1 MGFRWRLILY
11 AMPICKSFY
20 VVNVTFFGPGVIKWK
35 IVDKLCL
42 KSLIIQ
48 SKRSISLSMTLR
60 SFSFVPPFD
69 MTNRMVWGLGRSI
82 WPSLG
87 CALWARWSAKATQW
101 DAVAHWGGVYLTM
114 WKAIVVSTTFGAYVV
129 VPMIDCRLKS
139 IFAMHEHPKEGGI
152 L

>member
-1 MGFRWRLILY
+1 
-11 AMPICKSFY
+11 
-20 VVNVTFFGPGVIKWK
+20 
-35 IVDKLCL
+35 
-42 KSLIIQ
+42 
-48 SKRSISLSMTLR
+48 
-60 SFSFVPPFD
+60 

-139 IFAMHEHPKEGGI
+139 IFAMHEHPKEGGRDFIKQLLEIFSFDFRNRI
-152 L
+152 LFKTMQFSIYSPCFVTPQKTPKLLNFFWKIIVFL